1 MRDRSNGV
9 IRVAVPITEDDAVVV
24 VVLVLR
30 EMVDE
35 RRTGRT
41 FFVQPFELVGNRVRV
56 AKHVLGVAPE
66 DERVALALDRKAT
79 HPDAV
84 DVLDAGCQLVAP
96 RDVVAGA
103 RGQDFDLGVAGE
115 MLRQVPRMKFSAAVD
130 RPSVSLYDDGEL
142 HW

>member
-1 MRDRSNGV
+1 
-9 IRVAVPITEDDAVVV
+9 
-24 VVLVLR
+24 
-30 EMVDE
+30 MVDE

-56 AKHVLGVAPE
+56 AKHVLGVPSE
-66 DERVALALDRKAT
+66 DERVALALDREAT

-103 RGQDFDLGVAGE
+103 GGQHFDLGVTSE
-115 MLRQVPRMKFSAAVD
+115 MLRQVPRMKLSAAVD
-130 RPSVSLYDDGEL
+130 RPSVSLYDDREL